1 MRNMK
6 IVGGN
11 MKTVGEYLSDSGS
24 AFLMDLINL
33 MKKHKVRLDGETK
46 DGIRV
51 FYFLGSDFVLT
62 TDQVICEE
70 VLQMDKM
77 DKVIDV
83 LEKIELRRMQR
94 AAKLE
99 KSKVEEKEKEKPRRM
114 IQI

>member
-51 FYFLGSDFVLT
+51 FYFLGSDFVLSIHPVR
-62 TDQVICEE
+62 QN
-70 VLQMDKM
+70 
-77 DKVIDV
+77 KVIDV